1 MATKNEI
8 ISICPKCKTPLKF
21 SSDRAVSSKAKC
33 PKCKYEGSRS
43 DFEESIP
50 TEGPNPLMTR
60 KLYKPGR
67 LEMVASDAQWL
78 RTEKITNLKRGI
90 NTLGRRSPTSTS
102 NTQLPTTDDYMSR
115 NHATIDVVMKAD
127 GIFDHRLSDNG
138 SNNGTFHNSDRL
150 EKNEVINLTPGDLIR
165 LGHTT
170 FKFIPG

>member
-1 MATKNEI
+1 MATNNEVF
-8 ISICPKCKTPLKF
+8 SICPQCKTRLKF
-21 SSDRAVSSKAKC
+21 STDRAVSGKAKC
-33 PKCKYEGSRS
+33 PKCKYEGSRT
-43 DFEESIP
+43 DFEESIK
-50 TEGPNPLMTR
+50 TEGPNPLMAR
-60 KLYKPGR
+60 KPGR

-78 RTEKITNLKRGI
+78 QTEKITNLKQGV
-90 NTLGRRSPTSTS
+90 NTLGRNSPTSTS
-102 NTQLPTTDDYMSR
+102 NTPLPTTDEHMSR

-138 SNNGTFHNSDRL
+138 SKNGTFHNGDRL